1 MSTAHATA
9 ESIRAALSS
18 PSTCTPA
25 TSTILSD
32 LLLPKPGVQ
41 SSAASTKLRK
51 QTTNS
56 ATVNSKATKTPA
68 AKSRAKKVE
77 DATHEDE
84 GKLSPREAFILA
96 TEVINT
102 TLRYLSDAV
111 KAPAQTSVRKQSS
124 SKDLVKVSARK
135 TLGRSNSLPQS
146 PLQPRSLNRVIST
159 PNIRESRSSSS
170 ASITNSTHRPMAEC
184 ARVGFACLRTLQASK
199 SPGMELPPLQLEN
212 GMSTLVGKLVSLGLD
227 DLAVKELRILKRRLE
242 AVESTKTAKSGPAPK
257 TSTTSAAPTLASLL
271 DFGNIVFTGAK
282 LGLVVTTQLQVLR
295 LMTSSRKPK
304 QAEDALPILKL
315 DHPSSPTRLLL
326 LAAKESQTEK
336 QTEKIARQLQ
346 TLSELV
352 LSLCPSLSSADD
364 ALALEPRLGASPE
377 VAVQLQTLA
386 LHDRFLWWGLAKHR
400 GDLAKDICDPFLR
413 CLSTFARRSQCCGRD
428 TYEIVLRLAE
438 DLLSFQSDCTN
449 KPQPRPLKT
458 VLSGIYQLLGSLARE
473 ADCIEDAIKWTKQMQ
488 DFSDARVDSEAK
500 RCSVVAR
507 LVGLTLRRISG
518 QGDSEEL
525 LFSLLEE
532 LDRPFRGESSEID
545 ELMNEVSG
553 ARRSAISVLSQ
564 FRESSESSTGVT
576 LSDGMRQM
584 CESLIFLCPRLAL
597 RYLGNPPDAKSSTKD
612 VVRHEQRRQF
622 ITKSAL
628 NSIDSALFLVKMLIG
643 QDQISW
649 DLVDSKLQ
657 DCVLL
662 LDRLFSNGQDST
674 SEDSGST
681 HYARISNLY
690 FTQFLNMR
698 RNPEKT
704 KEGQQMRA
712 VRRSI
717 DCIRTRPKHEKRLAQ
732 FTMKLE
738 RMAEFFKSIKRYDE
752 VYQTLLLVRDEMIED
767 GILSAIA
774 ENAGSKPLDAV
785 WDESDQSRSFGRTLE
800 SLLKVG
806 LKCLKPAAQ
815 GKLLDERWSED
826 EKAAVLEYQL
836 EILCKRLIDSE
847 AAKSL
852 QSNLITDLLGIYDT
866 KRYPLRRLR
875 VLARLLSLEFDRT
888 EEGFRLLEKDL
899 EPSRVE
905 DLIVDST
912 RDKGLQRYCNHLK
925 TLTTALL
932 QLRQQR
938 PQVEVFKQVLS
949 SWSASR
955 KRCETLTAFVQEIE
969 DVPGLLVQL
978 QVMADYLNMKGH
990 DTLALATLK
999 LNTDLNE
1006 FCESLVAPDDLVL
1019 NFVRLGSQWLQLGY
1033 TGKAGLALDR
1043 ATTYSSR
1050 NGVTSYSRLHCKLAY
1065 CEYLLAL
1072 GSFDK
1077 AQEILN
1083 CAQELYSQETANFSI
1098 SQSNSKPME
1107 QNRMQILI
1115 SQAYIIHAML
1125 AYERGAAHAAL
1136 SQAKQGV
1143 RILRR
1148 AWAIVEKQERRT
1160 ISKEST
1166 KPPTETEKLTEEVS
1180 QLNVS
1185 TISVTVP
1192 QHPDSVS
1199 TISGLWPLVPSLFRC
1214 LSYVS
1219 QLFAHNGM
1227 SQEMIYYAEQA
1238 RKVAEMAES
1247 EVHLAMASINLGSAW
1262 LRSGVLDKGS
1272 DFLMS
1277 AQRRCLP
1284 NTTSRESATLSYHLG
1299 IMHGLLGDLDSGLEA
1314 FNTAERILKV
1324 IAKADYIDMLD
1335 KVSDESD
1342 VLEEKM
1348 SQLTIAKKA
1357 PAPRKTISRVKQ
1369 APKSKATARA
1379 KSPVEPV
1386 ISIAEECRQI
1396 TSFLATV
1403 LRQKVIFLMEGGSGA
1418 ATESILE
1425 ETAKYTHTQI
1435 DIVHQD
1441 LATAKQWLQESL
1453 EQMDG
1458 DPVYSVLQD
1467 STISFPS
1474 VLGQSKAEKVGDR
1487 LSAVKNSP
1495 PRKTLARGNRDRSG
1509 SKSPVPGGFFDKLR
1523 QAHKLLLEV
1532 HSIAVHIAP
1541 LPVINKTSAL
1551 LNSVAILLSAVG
1563 QAKGRTITSP
1573 GLASS
1578 SIETA
1583 RTLALRRE
1591 RKAILVDP
1599 HATLKFNEICW
1610 PQTASRDA
1618 RRSSMGLS
1626 CDMTRF
1632 QREYIDIIPKS
1643 WTVISISLGDSR
1655 QELSISK
1662 LQAGLNPFILRLP
1675 LGRHNSMDADEEV
1688 FGFEQGRAELMEI
1701 LVLANES
1708 SHDAANRINR
1718 DDKKAWWEEREA
1730 LDARLRDLLENV
1742 EKVWLGGFTGIFSQH
1757 VRHADLLSRF
1767 QKSFSNILD
1776 RHLPSRR
1783 KTRGKHAAPRVT
1795 LDTRILDLFIG
1806 LGDASDEECDLS
1818 EPLTDL
1824 LYFVVDVLQFHGEL
1838 NAYAEI
1844 DFDSIVVETHD
1855 ALRSYHTAVYS
1866 SGHAEEDR
1874 HTILVLDKALHSL
1887 PWESL
1892 PCMDGL
1898 AVSRVPSLGCLRDR
1912 ILAQQ
1917 KPTTVDTAE
1926 GHYISR
1932 AKGSYILNPEGD
1944 LKNTQ
1949 TTFQTSLEK
1958 LDGWQGITNRSPLE
1972 EEFKEQL
1979 VSKDL
1984 FLYFGH
1990 GSGAQ
1995 YIRAKEIRKLE
2006 TCAVTMLMGCS
2017 SGALTEAGEFEP
2029 YGPPVNYM
2037 HAGCPALV
2045 ATLWDV
2051 TDRDIDR
2058 FAKSTF
2064 EHWGL
2069 LELETQVKGKGRKK
2083 VEEVQHNVSLAEAV
2097 ARGRAACNLRYL
2109 NGASV
2114 CIYGVP
2120 VYLE

>member
-25 TSTILSD
+25 TSTILSN
-32 LLLPKPGVQ
+32 LLLPKPDVQ
-41 SSAASTKLRK
+41 TSTTSIKSRKPASA
-51 QTTNS
+51 S
-56 ATVNSKATKTPA
+56 ATAKSKPTKALA
-68 AKSRAKKVE
+68 AKSRVKKGSE
-77 DATHEDE
+77 DGTCED
-84 GKLSPREAFILA
+84 GGRLSPKEAFILA

-102 TLRYLSDAV
+102 TLKCLSDAIKV
-111 KAPAQTSVRKQSS
+111 PAQTSVRKQLS
-124 SKDLVKVSARK
+124 SKDLVKASARK
-135 TLGRSNSLPQS
+135 TLRRSNSLPQS

-159 PNIRESRSSSS
+159 PNIRECRSSSS
-170 ASITNSTHRPMAEC
+170 ASIGTSTHQPMAEC
-184 ARVGFACLRTLQASK
+184 ARVAFACLRALQASK

-212 GMSTLVGKLVSLGLD
+212 GMSTLIGKLISLGLD
-227 DLAVKELRILKRRLE
+227 DLAIKELRILKRRLE
-242 AVESTKTAKSGPAPK
+242 AVELTKTAKSGPTPK

-271 DFGNIVFTGAK
+271 DFGIVGLTGAK
-282 LGLVVTTQLQVLR
+282 LGLVITTQLQVLR
-295 LMTSSRKPK
+295 LMTSSRNPK
-304 QAEDALPILKL
+304 QAEDALPTLNL
-315 DHPSSPTRLLL
+315 DHPSSPTKLLL
-326 LAAKESQTEK
+326 QAAQESQTEK
-336 QTEKIARQLQ
+336 QTEKVARQLQ

-364 ALALEPRLGASPE
+364 ALALEPRLSVSPE

-386 LHDRFLWWGLAKHR
+386 LHDRFVWWGLAKHR
-400 GDLAKDICDPFLR
+400 GDLSKDIHDPFLR
-413 CLSTFARRSQCCGRD
+413 CLSTFARRSQCSSRD
-428 TYEIVLRLAE
+428 TYDIVLRLAE
-438 DLLSFQSDCTN
+438 DLLSFQSDCS
-449 KPQPRPLKT
+449 KPQPGPLKT
-458 VLSGIYQLLGSLARE
+458 VLGGIYRLLGSLSRE
-473 ADCIEDAIKWTKQMQ
+473 ADCVDDAIKWTKQVRELL
-488 DFSDARVDSEAK
+488 DARADSQAK

-507 LVGLTLRRISG
+507 LVGLTLRNVSSHTE
-518 QGDSEEL
+518 SEEL
-525 LFSLLEE
+525 LFALLEE
-532 LDRPFRGESSEID
+532 LDRPFKGEPSEID
-545 ELMNEVSG
+545 ELVNEVSG
-553 ARRSAISVLSQ
+553 ARRSAISVLAQ
-564 FRESSESSTGVT
+564 FRQSSESSDGAT

-584 CESLIFLCPRLAL
+584 CESLVFLCPRLAL
-597 RYLGNPPDAKSSTKD
+597 RYLGNSPDGNSSTKD
-612 VVRHEQRRQF
+612 VLRHGQRRQF
-622 ITKSAL
+622 ITKFAL
-628 NSIDSALFLVKMLIG
+628 NSIDSTLFLVKLLIG
-643 QDQISW
+643 EDQISW

-662 LDRLFSNGQDST
+662 LDRVFSNGQSSD
-674 SEDSGST
+674 ESGST

-704 KEGQQMRA
+704 KEGQQIRA

-717 DCIRTRPKHEKRLAQ
+717 DCIRTRPKHEKRIAQ
-732 FTMKLE
+732 FTKKLE
-738 RMAEFFKSIKRYDE
+738 RMAEFCKAMKRYDE
-752 VYQTLLLVRDEMIED
+752 VYQTLLLIRDEMIGD
-767 GILSAIA
+767 GVLSTIA
-774 ENAGSKPLDAV
+774 ENAESKSLDAI

-815 GKLLDERWSED
+815 GRLLEETWSDD

-847 AAKSL
+847 TAKAL
-852 QSNLITDLLGIYDT
+852 QSNLITDLLSIYDNQ
-866 KRYPLRRLR
+866 RYPLRRLR
-875 VLARLLSLEFDRT
+875 VLIRLLSLNFDRT
-888 EEGFRLLEKDL
+888 EEGLKLLEQDL
-899 EPSRVE
+899 ESSRIE
-905 DLIVDST
+905 GLIVSNT
-912 RDKGLQRYCNHLK
+912 RDEGLQRYCNHLK
-925 TLTTALL
+925 KLTTSLL

-955 KRCETLTAFVQEIE
+955 KRCETLTALEHEIE

-978 QVMADYLNMKGH
+978 QTMAEYLNMKGH
-990 DTLALATLK
+990 GTLALATLR

-1006 FCESLVAPDDLVL
+1006 LCESLVHPDDLVL
-1019 NFVRLGSQWLQLGY
+1019 NLVRLGSQWLQLGY
-1033 TGKAGLALDR
+1033 SGKAGLALDR
-1043 ATTYSSR
+1043 ATTYSNR
-1050 NGVTSYSRLHCKLAY
+1050 NGVTSYAKLHCRIMY
-1065 CEYLLAL
+1065 CEYLLTL

-1077 AQEILN
+1077 AQESLN
-1083 CAQELYSQETANFSI
+1083 CAQELYSQEAANFST
-1098 SQSNSKPME
+1098 SQSSSKTLE
-1107 QNRMQILI
+1107 YTRMQILI
-1115 SQAYIIHAML
+1115 SHAYNIHAML

-1143 RILRR
+1143 RILRCT
-1148 AWAIVEKQERRT
+1148 WAIIERQEHRSV
-1160 ISKEST
+1160 SKDSANPQTGIEN
-1166 KPPTETEKLTEEVS
+1166 LTEEVS
-1180 QLNVS
+1180 QLKVS
-1185 TISVTVP
+1185 TISVTAP
-1192 QHPDSVS
+1192 QPPGSVS
-1199 TISGLWPLVPSLFRC
+1199 TMSGLWPLVPSLFRG

-1238 RKVAEMAES
+1238 QKVAEMAES
-1247 EVHLAMASINLGSAW
+1247 EVHLAIASINLGSAW
-1262 LRSGVLDKGS
+1262 LRSGGLEKGS
-1272 DFLMS
+1272 DLLLS
-1277 AQRRCLP
+1277 AQRLCLP
-1284 NTTSRESATLSYHLG
+1284 NPESRESATLSYHLG
-1299 IMHGLLGDLDSGLEA
+1299 IMHGLLGDFDSEIEA
-1314 FNTAERILKV
+1314 YNTAETTLKA
-1324 IAKADYIDMLD
+1324 ITKASHIDLLD
-1335 KVSDESD
+1335 KVANESE
-1342 VLEEKM
+1342 VLEQKM
-1348 SQLTIAKKA
+1348 LQLTITKKKA
-1357 PAPRKTISRVKQ
+1357 LAPRKPASRAK
-1369 APKSKATARA
+1369 PTLKSKVIARA
-1379 KSPVEPV
+1379 KSPVEPILSV
-1386 ISIAEECRQI
+1386 AEECRQI

-1403 LRQKVIFLMEGGSGA
+1403 LRQKAQSLMGGKSGA
-1418 ATESILE
+1418 AIESILE
-1425 ETAKYTHTQI
+1425 DSAKYTQTQI
-1435 DIVHQD
+1435 EIVHQGF
-1441 LATAKQWLQESL
+1441 ATAKRWLLESL
-1453 EQMDG
+1453 DQMDA

-1474 VLGQSKAEKVGDR
+1474 VLSQPKAEKVGDR
-1487 LSAVKNSP
+1487 LSAVKASP
-1495 PRKTLARGNRDRSG
+1495 PQKTSTRGNRDRSG
-1509 SKSPVPGGFFDKLR
+1509 SKSPVPGSFFDKLR
-1523 QAHKLLLEV
+1523 QAHELLTEV
-1532 HSIAVHIAP
+1532 HSIAIHIAP

-1591 RKAILVDP
+1591 RIAILADP
-1599 HATLKFNEICW
+1599 YLVLKMNEVSW
-1610 PQTASRDA
+1610 PQTSLRESR
-1618 RRSSMGLS
+1618 RLSMGLP

-1632 QREYIDIIPKS
+1632 QREYIDIIPKA

-1655 QELSISK
+1655 QELCISK

-1688 FGFEQGRAELMEI
+1688 FGFEQGRAELTEI
-1701 LVLANES
+1701 LALANES
-1708 SHDAANRINR
+1708 SHDAANRTSR

-1730 LDARLRDLLENV
+1730 LDARMRDLLENV

-1757 VRHADLLSRF
+1757 ARHVDLLARF

-1783 KTRGKHAAPRVT
+1783 RTKGRHAAPRVA

-1855 ALRSYHTAVYS
+1855 ALRSYHAAVHSAGY
-1866 SGHAEEDR
+1866 AEENR

-1912 ILAQQ
+1912 VLAQQ
-1917 KPTTVDTAE
+1917 KSTTIDKAE
-1926 GHYISR
+1926 GYYISR
-1932 AKGSYILNPEGD
+1932 VKGSYILNPEGD

-1949 TTFQTSLEK
+1949 MTFQKSLEK
-1958 LDGWQGITNRSPLE
+1958 LDGWQGITNRSPSE
-1972 EEFKEQL
+1972 EEFKDQL
-1979 VSKDL
+1979 LSKDL
-1984 FLYFGH
+1984 LLYFGH

-1995 YIRAKEIRKLE
+1995 YIRAKEIRKLGA
-2006 TCAVTMLMGCS
+2006 CAVAMLMGCS

-2051 TDRDIDR
+2051 TDKDIDR

-2069 LELETQVKGKGRKK
+2069 LESEPQGKGKGRKK
-2083 VEEVQHNVSLAEAV
+2083 VEETHNVSLAEAV

-2120 VYLE
+2120 VYLQ